1 MPKDFGWIRA
11 FVEHPFT
18 LLELADRLLG
28 VCRCLLMSSSSHF
41 KDMNSHNRWTTI
53 QNPRQGGAISTAL
66 ITGITGQDGSYL
78 AELLLSKGYEVHG
91 MIRRASTFNT
101 SRIDHLYQDPHDVS
115 RSLFLHYGDLGDG
128 SQIAR
133 LIRTIEPDEIY
144 NLAAQSHVGVS
155 FQQPE
160 YTGDVGGLGAIRL
173 LEAIR
178 DSGVDTRMYQAASS
192 EMFGDAPAPQNED
205 TMFQPRSPYAAA
217 KLYAYWVVRNYR
229 EAYDMFAVNGI
240 LFNHES
246 PRRGETF
253 VTRKITR
260 ALARIL
266 TGDQDNVYLGN
277 LSARRDWGHARDYVR
292 AMWMMLQ
299 ADEPKDYVIGTGE
312 SHSVEEFLAA
322 AFNVVELPWEPY
334 VAIDEKYYRP
344 TEVDYLQADP
354 TRALTE
360 LGWKPE
366 VTFEQLVMEMVEA
379 DLAEVD
385 MTLAEA
391 RTAAASLARQ

>member
-1 MPKDFGWIRA
+1 VLLFDSSRRRA
-11 FVEHPFT
+11 RRTRT
-18 LLELADRLLG
+18 LWLQHLGRSLA
-28 VCRCLLMSSSSHF
+28 
-41 KDMNSHNRWTTI
+41 T
-53 QNPRQGGAISTAL
+53 TAL

-78 AELLLSKGYEVHG
+78 AELLLSKGCEVHG
-91 MIRRASTFNT
+91 LMRRASTFNT
-101 SRIDHLYQDPHDVS
+101 SRIDHLYQDPHDVL

-128 SQIAR
+128 SQLAR
-133 LIRTIEPDEIY
+133 LIRTIEPDELY
-144 NLAAQSHVGVS
+144 NLAAQSHVAVS

-160 YTGDVGGLGAIRL
+160 YTGDIGGLGAIRL

-178 DSGVDTRMYQAASS
+178 DSGIDTRMYQAATS

-205 TMFQPRSPYAAA
+205 TAFRPRSPYAAA

-229 EAYDMFAVNGI
+229 EAYGMFAVNGI

-246 PRRGETF
+246 PRRGGTF
-253 VTRKITR
+253 VTRKITM

-266 TGDQDNVYLGN
+266 TGERDKVYLGN

-299 ADEPKDYVIGTGE
+299 ADEPNDYVIGTGE

-322 AFNVVELPWEPY
+322 AFNVVGLPWEPF
-334 VAIDEKYYRP
+334 VVIDETYYRP
-344 TEVDYLQADP
+344 TEADFLQADP
-354 TRALTE
+354 TRAMSD

-366 VTFEQLVMEMVEA
+366 ISFPHLVLEMVEA
-379 DLAEVD
+379 DLAEVG

-391 RTAAASLARQ
+391 RTSAASLTRQ